1 MMQIAICVRE
11 QRLEQ
16 LKQNNHVLFEKSD
29 VANVKKVIKI
39 KQDRMM
45 ESQDAYIYTRTG
57 H

>member
-11 QRLEQ
+11 QIGQ

-39 KQDRMM
+39 KQDRRM
-45 ESQDAYIYTRTG
+45 EIQDAYIYTRTG